1 MISSATKTIFKK
13 EFKSY
18 FNSPL
23 GYIFLIIF
31 LFALGY
37 ATFEPGRG
45 GFFLTRQSDLSSF
58 FKYIPW
64 LFIFLVPAVSMKLWS
79 DEKKSGTIEL
89 LFTLPVTVTEAV
101 LGKFLAAWA
110 FLGLALLCTF
120 PMVITVGYLGSP
132 DYGVIFLGYVG
143 SFLLAGSFLA
153 IGNFFSA
160 LTKNQVVSFI
170 LSLVFCYLFFMAG
183 SPPTLEFISSLAPQ
197 YFVNLFESLSVLNHF
212 NSISSGV
219 IALGDIWFYLVL
231 MCGWL
236 FGSIILLTDKKQ
248 S

>member
-13 EFKSY
+13 ELKSY
-18 FNSPL
+18 FNTPL
-23 GYIFLIIF
+23 GYIFLVIF

-37 ATFEPGRG
+37 STFEPGRG
-45 GFFLTRQSDLSSF
+45 GFFQLRQADLSSF

-64 LFIFLVPAVSMKLWS
+64 LFIFLIPAVTMRLWAE
-79 DEKKSGTIEL
+79 EKKSGTIEL
-89 LFTLPVTVTEAV
+89 LLTLPVTVKDAV

-110 FLGLALLCTF
+110 FLGIALLCTF
-120 PMVITVGYLGSP
+120 PMVFTVSYLGNP
-132 DYGVIFLGYVG
+132 DYGVIFLGYLG
-143 SFLLAGSFLA
+143 AFLLAGSFLA

-170 LSLVFCYLFFMAG
+170 LSIVFCYLFFMAG
-183 SPPTLEFISSLAPQ
+183 SPPTLEFLSSLAPT

-219 IALGDIWFYLVL
+219 IAIGDVWFYATLIV
-231 MCGWL
+231 GWI
-236 FGSIILLTDKKQ
+236 FGSIVLLTDKKQ
-248 S
+248 T